1 MTESL
6 SVALVGVLLWGSAA
20 FAQSP
25 SPAPIQGSIE
35 VVTDVPIL
43 VGVRPTVYVPGRLHW
58 AGTVGFMPRGYLQL
72 VDSISVSAGWY
83 DPITA
88 DLIEAALG
96 SALIVRNHIGWQP
109 FQKHGF
115 FFEAGH
121 GVAFLGGG
129 LVVGDLLGEAT
140 GQFVPPTLAGRGL
153 RVNTVVQQLDVAL
166 GWRFEVAE
174 HVLVRLDIGGAF
186 TIASSTRIQ
195 PEGGELPF
203 SGPFLRE
210 GEDYLD
216 STLKKYVHTPTIG
229 IGIGYR

>member
-1 MTESL
+1 M
-6 SVALVGVLLWGSAA
+6 VWIGALMLGSTALAQDAA
-20 FAQSP
+20 
-25 SPAPIQGSIE
+25 PAPIQGSVEII
-35 VVTDVPIL
+35 TDVPIL
-43 VGVRPTVYVPGRLHW
+43 VGIRPTVRFPGRLHW

-72 VDSISVSAGWY
+72 INSISVSAGWY

-96 SALIVRNHIGWQP
+96 SALVIRNHIGWQP
-109 FQKHGF
+109 FEQHGF

-121 GVAFLGGG
+121 GVALLGGG

-166 GWRFEVAE
+166 GWRFELGE
-174 HVLVRLDIGGAF
+174 HLLIRLDIGGAF
-186 TIASSTRIQ
+186 TIASSTQIQ

-203 SGPFLRE
+203 SAPFLAE

-229 IGIGYR
+229 LGIGYR